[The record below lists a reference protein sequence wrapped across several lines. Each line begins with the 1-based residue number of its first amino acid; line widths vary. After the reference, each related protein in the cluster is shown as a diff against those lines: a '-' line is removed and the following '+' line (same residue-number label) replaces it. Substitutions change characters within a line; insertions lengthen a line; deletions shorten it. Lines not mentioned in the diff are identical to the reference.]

1 LKPRSG
7 GIFTSPRRAIT
18 RRAAVAVPVA
28 CPMAFPWGGPTAL
41 LPACSARRGRSGR
54 PSESFTLKQA
64 KALLATAESTRWH
77 ACVAPSLLAGIR
89 TEEARALRW
98 DHVVSWVDDSA
109 GWQPVRCRRA
119 CRAERGRRRRGRSH
133 RAGLLQLRPMRP
145 RVVGRPGYCE
155 RYFPLNTSGQRADG
169 TSPLSRARSGC
180 ERASPGRLRRSAC
193 CPLDDS
199 AALTYAELHYWR
211 RSSVLPTRGTSFAV
225 RSRDHRCKPVWTRRT
240 GATEHKR

>member
-1 LKPRSG
+1 VPQTCGGLNRTEPKADPAGVVAGHERWPAASTMKASISAARAGGAGRRIQVPRPRSVSADRRVDTG
-7 GIFTSPRRAIT
+7 HFSP
-18 RRAAVAVPVA
+18 
-28 CPMAFPWGGPTAL
+28 
-41 LPACSARRGRSGR
+41 
-54 PSESFTLKQA
+54 
-64 KALLATAESTRWH
+64 
-77 ACVAPSLLAGIR
+77 
-89 TEEARALRW
+89 
-98 DHVVSWVDDSA
+98 
-109 GWQPVRCRRA
+109 A

-240 GATEHKR
+240 GATEHRR